1 MLRDPAIQVS
11 SAGGGLVQRSPYW
24 RTVYNTRG
32 DAVSLPVQCHSS
44 LHSFLSQVTA
54 ILQDYDDAIQ
64 RANALDASLAKNAS
78 DISSHYADLISLTA
92 RQAMAG
98 IELTVG
104 GSESNWNLSD
114 VQMFMKDIG
123 SSK

>member
-1 MLRDPAIQVS
+1 MLFRSDLYRRRTRSKKPILAYGVQYRRRCRKSVCPIPLE
-11 SAGGGLVQRSPYW
+11 SAPI
-24 RTVYNTRG
+24 
-32 DAVSLPVQCHSS
+32 
-44 LHSFLSQVTA
+44 FSQVTA

-64 RANALDASLAKNAS
+64 RANAFDASLAKNAS
-78 DISSHYADLISLTA
+78 DISSHYADLVSLTA

-98 IELTVG
+98 VELTVG
-104 GSESNWNLSD
+104 GSESNWNTSD